1 MASVPKEGVYRFKH
15 VETGTMLTLSSES
28 SVIGSKTDAGT
39 KSRWRLSPAKDVPGG
54 YHVTNVA
61 DDKYLYYYAPNN
73 KITMSSNGIWFLEST
88 GKPNEYYFH
97 MQWNH
102 YVAMIDKFAHLNA
115 GEKWILEFIGPLDK
129 ILPAPTLHQNVHYP
143 FAPGNYVIRNV
154 GTDTVMDLD
163 AVSKK
168 VVGHQ
173 ANGNKSQ
180 EWHLRPTAVGT
191 CMAIKTLDGGMT
203 GVLDL
208 RQDAVL
214 ECSTVYDLDY
224 MLTIIRADKG
234 FWLAPLSNPYLVYD
248 LRAANPADGT
258 EICLWPKNDLD
269 HQKWYFDPA

>member
-1 MASVPKEGVYRFKH
+1 
-15 VETGTMLTLSSES
+15 
-28 SVIGSKTDAGT
+28 
-39 KSRWRLSPAKDVPGG
+39 
-54 YHVTNVA
+54 
-61 DDKYLYYYAPNN
+61 
-73 KITMSSNGIWFLEST
+73 
-88 GKPNEYYFH
+88 
-97 MQWNH
+97 
-102 YVAMIDKFAHLNA
+102 
-115 GEKWILEFIGPLDK
+115 
-129 ILPAPTLHQNVHYP
+129 
-143 FAPGNYVIRNV
+143 
-154 GTDTVMDLD
+154 MDLD

-269 HQKWYFDPA
+269 HQKWYFDPATCTLEPLERNIDGGETAVLDTGFWVARVPLAKHVQFPTSGQISTYTYSTRSRDRENVSIAMDDKRET